1 MKKSKEIEVQP
12 FTLKHQYASSPYFSQ
27 YISYSAHKDN
37 LSNNQ
42 ERLLRQIQ
50 GQRFTCRLGFSP
62 RALMY
67 IFKFFARKRTE
78 CYSICRPFIV
88 SLWHF
93 VYSLYPNRQKLL
105 RTHCFRINCMGTSN
119 YLEIYRCV
127 RYSVILIRDWFGG
140 EKLDANPSWGWGLL
154 IFAVCQRTNRNTRKR
169 AVHQWVIF
177 LTACFVFYDSF
188 VGFFF
193 I

>member
-12 FTLKHQYASSPYFSQ
+12 FTLKHQYASSPYCSQ
-27 YISYSAHKDN
+27 YISYGAHKDN

-42 ERLLRQIQ
+42 ERLLQEIQ

-62 RALMY
+62 RARTY
-67 IFKFFARKRTE
+67 IFKFSWEKEQNVIQFVVL
-78 CYSICRPFIV
+78 FIV

-93 VYSLYPNRQKLL
+93 VYSLNPNRQKLL
-105 RTHCFRINCMGTSN
+105 RTHCFRINCTGTSN
-119 YLEIYRCV
+119 NLEIYRCV
-127 RYSVILIRDWFGG
+127 RYSVILIQDLFGG
-140 EKLDANPSWGWGLL
+140 EKLDANHSWGWGLL

-177 LTACFVFYDSF
+177 LTACLVFSSF
-188 VGFFF
+188 RFL
-193 I
+193 

>member
-12 FTLKHQYASSPYFSQ
+12 FTLKHQYASSPYCSQ
-27 YISYSAHKDN
+27 YISYGAHKDN

-88 SLWHF
+88 SL
-93 VYSLYPNRQKLL
+93 
-105 RTHCFRINCMGTSN
+105 
-119 YLEIYRCV
+119 
-127 RYSVILIRDWFGG
+127 
-140 EKLDANPSWGWGLL
+140 
-154 IFAVCQRTNRNTRKR
+154 
-169 AVHQWVIF
+169 
-177 LTACFVFYDSF
+177 
-188 VGFFF
+188 
-193 I
+193 

>member
-88 SLWHF
+88 SL
-93 VYSLYPNRQKLL
+93 
-105 RTHCFRINCMGTSN
+105 
-119 YLEIYRCV
+119 
-127 RYSVILIRDWFGG
+127 
-140 EKLDANPSWGWGLL
+140 
-154 IFAVCQRTNRNTRKR
+154 
-169 AVHQWVIF
+169 
-177 LTACFVFYDSF
+177 
-188 VGFFF
+188 
-193 I
+193 